1 MSSSVIA
8 ISLVALH
15 VALQAGFIVRAL
27 LRPHREPSSRIAW
40 VLVIIAIPAVGMSA
54 YVLFGETNIGR
65 RRVARYKAA
74 IALVGPAPETGHKNR
89 EAMEGLGADHEQ
101 LFRLGQSISGFLPV
115 SGNAA
120 RLMPD
125 SDSAIDS
132 MIADIDAAQQ
142 NVHLLF
148 YIWLDD
154 TNGRKVVEALKR
166 AARRGVVVRA
176 MADDLGS
183 RKLVR
188 SGHWTDMQEAGVR
201 LARALPVGNLLL
213 HPIRGRVD
221 LRNHRKIVVIDSR
234 ITYCGSQNCADPA
247 FLPKAKYG
255 PWVDLMVRFEGPV
268 SDQNQKLFLQDWLSH
283 VDDPLT
289 DLQGAPAHRG
299 PDGDVIAQAIGTGP
313 TIRNSAMPEVF
324 EALMH
329 NAKDDLIITTPYFV
343 PSEAMHSALC
353 SAAFRN
359 VRTSLV
365 MPKHNDSWV
374 VAAASRS
381 YYLELLKAGV
391 RIFEYPNG
399 LLHAK
404 SMTVDG
410 EIALIGSANLD
421 RRSFDLNYENNILLK
436 SRALSAKIRERQ
448 EAYISA
454 SGEVTRS
461 DVEKWSVGRRL
472 WNNSVA
478 MLGPVL

>member
-1 MSSSVIA
+1 MSGWPGRCLWE
-8 ISLVALH
+8 ISCC
-15 VALQAGFIVRAL
+15 I
-27 LRPHREPSSRIAW
+27 
-40 VLVIIAIPAVGMSA
+40 
-54 YVLFGETNIGR
+54 
-65 RRVARYKAA
+65 
-74 IALVGPAPETGHKNR
+74 
-89 EAMEGLGADHEQ
+89 
-101 LFRLGQSISGFLPV
+101 
-115 SGNAA
+115 
-120 RLMPD
+120 
-125 SDSAIDS
+125 
-132 MIADIDAAQQ
+132 
-142 NVHLLF
+142 
-148 YIWLDD
+148 
-154 TNGRKVVEALKR
+154 
-166 AARRGVVVRA
+166 
-176 MADDLGS
+176 
-183 RKLVR
+183 R
-188 SGHWTDMQEAGVR
+188 SGGGSTCGTT
-201 LARALPVGNLLL
+201 ARF
-213 HPIRGRVD
+213 
-221 LRNHRKIVVIDSR
+221 VVIDSR

-289 DLQGAPAHRG
+289 DLRDAPARRG

-329 NAKDDLIITTPYFV
+329 NAKEDLIITTPYFV